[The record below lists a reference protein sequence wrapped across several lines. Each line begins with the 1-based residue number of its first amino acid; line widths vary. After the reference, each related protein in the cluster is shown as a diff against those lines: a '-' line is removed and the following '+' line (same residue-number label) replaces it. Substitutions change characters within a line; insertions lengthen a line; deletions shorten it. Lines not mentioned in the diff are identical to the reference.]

1 MADNEALL
9 KDIRETHD
17 YFSTAW
23 APIRR
28 EGRRDVQIL
37 IEGPWDETER
47 AKRQP
52 ETGPK
57 RPCLVFPELDQY
69 LNQAE
74 GNIRQSKRAIKVDPQ
89 GNGANDATAEL
100 HQGMIRQIEYQSN
113 APEIYISA
121 WVEML
126 RRSYGAFRIRRKKAP
141 GKTLDQVL
149 EVAPI
154 RNPDSV
160 LPDPDSK
167 ESDYSDMKRCFVV
180 EPMKIEVFKRR
191 FPKAQIKD
199 FTSDHMAMAP
209 KWIKPNDVLIAEYW
223 KLEENQRTLVMFG
236 DDYRTEYLDELPG
249 AKMSKGNKGKVIQIE
264 GQTYQVH
271 KEGEDID
278 PKVTMYLTNG
288 IEILEETPWTIEIP
302 VPASDAG
309 PARTIKGGRYIPIV
323 FLTGKEVFFSKT
335 DSGEAERYIFSL
347 IRQTRDPLMLYC
359 YARTCQ
365 AEALGQV
372 PKSTHKG
379 YVGQFEGQEDD
390 WNELGTVPK
399 GYVQFHGKTE
409 EGGEQLL
416 PPPEVIQWDPKLD
429 RMEIAAEAARRGIQ
443 SAIGITGLSS
453 GHPGQDTSAR
463 SGIALKTLAAQTY
476 EGNYHFIDSYANAVK
491 LAGRIIDDLIP
502 VTYDTIRDQALRKP
516 DDTQAMVRLHDP
528 NFVDPQG
535 QSKLLDTSVG
545 DHQVTISTG
554 PTQDSQRDAVDD
566 FLNSIVS
573 NEQIVGLALQ
583 NPQSTAAKLLAMAI
597 KLKNLGPLGDQ
608 IADDV
613 APQKQQ
619 QIPPEVQAQMG
630 QMQQKLEQ
638 ATALVGHLQQE
649 LKEKTQMKT
658 MELRSKERI
667 AQHANVKDLAV
678 VAIQTEHAGAIAFL
692 ENEMAAI
699 TKKLDMFH
707 ESELAPGPDAEGSPE
722 LGIHPEEIA
731 PPAPPAGANGA
742 AAQ

>member
-1 MADNEALL
+1 MADNESLL
-9 KDIRETHD
+9 KEIRDTYD
-17 YFSTAW
+17 YFSAAW

-37 IEGPWDETER
+37 IEGPWDESER

-52 ETGPK
+52 AVGPK

-89 GNGANDATAEL
+89 GNGANDQTAEL
-100 HQGMIRQIEYQSN
+100 RQGMIRQIEYECN

-167 ESDYSDMKRCFVV
+167 ESDYSDMKRCFVA
-180 EPMKIEVFKRR
+180 EPMKREVFKRR
-191 FPKAQIKD
+191 FPKAQTKD
-199 FTSDHMAMAP
+199 FTSDHMDMAP
-209 KWIKPNDVLIAEYW
+209 KWIKQEDVLIAEYW

-236 DDYRTEYLDELPG
+236 DQYQTEYLDELPKG
-249 AKMSKGNKGKVIQIE
+249 TQMSKGNKGKVIQID
-264 GQTYQVH
+264 GNSYQVH

-302 VPASDAG
+302 VPASGAG

-323 FLTGKEVFFSKT
+323 FLTGKEVFYSKT
-335 DSGEAERYIFSL
+335 ESGEAERYIFSL
-347 IRQTRDPLMLYC
+347 IRQTRDPLMYYC

-379 YVGQFEGQEDD
+379 YVGQFEGQEAE
-390 WNELGTVPK
+390 WGELGTTPK
-399 GYVQFHGKTE
+399 GFVQFHGKTE
-409 EGGEQLL
+409 DTGETIL
-416 PPPEVIQWDPKLD
+416 PPPTVIEWAPKLQE
-429 RMEIAAEAARRGIQ
+429 MEIAAESGRRGIQ
-443 SAIGITGLSS
+443 AAIGITGLSS

-502 VTYDTIRDQALRKP
+502 VTYDTQRDQALRKP
-516 DDTQAMVRLHDP
+516 DDTHAMVRLHDP
-528 NFVDPQG
+528 AFVDQANGQPQ
-535 QSKLLDTSVG
+535 LLDTSVG
-545 DHQVTISTG
+545 DHQVTITTG
-554 PTQDSQRDAVDD
+554 PTHDSQRDAVDE

-613 APQKQQ
+613 APQQQQ
-619 QIPPEVQAQMG
+619 QIPPEVQAQMQG
-630 QMQQKLEQ
+630 MAQKLEQ

-649 LKEKTQMKT
+649 LKEKTQIAIMEMKNKRAINADT
-658 MELRSKERI
+658 IRGNITI
-667 AQHANVKDLAV
+667 AQLKGALA
-678 VAIQTEHAGAIAFL
+678 AADTQLAGELAAAEHMVDKMYEA
-692 ENEMAAI
+692 
-699 TKKLDMFH
+699 
-707 ESELAPGPDAEGSPE
+707 ELAPGPDEGH
-722 LGIHPEEIA
+722 LGIHPEEI
-731 PPAPPAGANGA
+731 PPPPEPA
-742 AAQ
+742 AATAGGAQ